1 MKKTSCKKL
10 FLSRLIKNWKTSKE
24 NNKCLFFLQKQK
36 LPKVSVISLRLLRTL
51 QQWWKALKKPNLL
64 KNTKVLNNSRA
75 NKNIIILEASAT
87 QINCKK
93 YLKIHNSWTQIK
105 YNLERSE
112 NKVKRKRSLFRKIR
126 NQIH

>member
-1 MKKTSCKKL
+1 M
-10 FLSRLIKNWKTSKE
+10 
-24 NNKCLFFLQKQK
+24 LQK
-36 LPKVSVISLRLLRTL
+36 
-51 QQWWKALKKPNLL
+51 WWKALKKPNLL